1 VNLINQKAFAFDID
15 GLFAYGPAATGKQ
28 LLHAQVPRGGRLLS
42 QDRHMMSAKGHW
54 NSLSLYGFLAY
65 VISGLPSGL
74 ETKDR
79 MVLLAGVSL
88 PLAPWKK

>member
-1 VNLINQKAFAFDID
+1 M
-15 GLFAYGPAATGKQ
+15 GPPLPENSDYTHKFLVEGDFFLKI
-28 LLHAQVPRGGRLLS
+28 GN
-42 QDRHMMSAKGHW
+42 MMSAKGHW

-88 PLAPWKK
+88 PVAPWKK